1 MGYSALVLAIFPV
14 WGGSRAGVA
23 DTLGVMR
30 FRCTSRAGRTTAALL
45 PLVLWAGVAV
55 AQGQPVDR
63 GTGDLGPNSVS
74 QRVIERGIGQ
84 FSPEAALVDRYV
96 SAPTSFAADF
106 YAGQQATGRRYLY
119 RAPGITALYNQS
131 SYLTQDGMG
140 VIGING
146 TNGGNGRAIPIVTSD
161 MVYVLSPE
169 LLDQQQQR
177 AAETQATATDD
188 LGRQVYAT
196 PIGGTAGGRLDTQ
209 VTAHTQADI
218 LDIAAI
224 HAEMRRP
231 QRDPRL
237 VERARRWREERER
250 AEQEAQRVEAQ
261 SEEPAEPASEPDTED
276 DAPADDTPSTP
287 VTPSGE

>member
-1 MGYSALVLAIFPV
+1 MSYSALVLAIFPV

-30 FRCTSRAGRTTAALL
+30 FRCTSRAGRSTAALL
-45 PLVLWAGVAV
+45 PLVLWSGVAA

-169 LLDQQQQR
+169 LLDQQQRSAQ
-177 AAETQATATDD
+177 TQAAATDD

-209 VTAHTQADI
+209 VTAHTQADL
-218 LDIAAI
+218 LDIAAL

-250 AEQEAQRVEAQ
+250 AEQEAQRLEAQ
-261 SEEPAEPASEPDTED
+261 SEEPAEPAAED
-276 DAPADDTPSTP
+276 DAPADDAPSTP
-287 VTPSGE
+287 ATPSGD